1 MADGTTSEREVCVRE
16 DGNDPD
22 AVDTVDIWDDLIVS
36 VVSAL
41 WEIEQ
46 WKDILVAW
54 LDPNSHP

>member
-1 MADGTTSEREVCVRE
+1 MANSTTSEREVCVCK

-22 AVDTVDIWDDLIVS
+22 AIDAIDIRDDLMVS
-36 VVSAL
+36 VASGL